1 MDQKEYRIEKVLKKQ
16 RNKETQTRDGYT
28 EKDRKTLKTV
38 EEREKETETNI
49 DREMRRF
56 RETGVKDSE

>member
-1 MDQKEYRIEKVLKKQ
+1 MEKKEYRIEKVLKKQ
-16 RNKETQTRDGYT
+16 RNKETQTRHGYT

-38 EEREKETETNI
+38 EERDKETETNI